1 MALWTLWSHLLFRS
15 RHYMCCFPDNSHFC
29 NVSMNHLVLW
39 FLCERELS
47 VFAMWYYP
55 WPFFLLLWSTLET
68 WKGQRPSPNWAKMQD
83 ARFEWSRATSLFQSS
98 RGWDMDDGIL
108 WSASL
113 TVAFFFRHRIYPVL
127 SFTSSGKARKYVTNR
142 IEKHLYL
149 FIALSMIFQRPVYLK
164 IERLSITI
172 LITRVLYCGFVLEN
186 PELRLNSSRVL
197 DMRFVHTM
205 CYTVSLL
212 ETDGSGNYIRACPG
226 PKSRS
231 LVRVSSCGFF

>member
-1 MALWTLWSHLLFRS
+1 M
-15 RHYMCCFPDNSHFC
+15 
-29 NVSMNHLVLW
+29 
-39 FLCERELS
+39 
-47 VFAMWYYP
+47 
-55 WPFFLLLWSTLET
+55 
-68 WKGQRPSPNWAKMQD
+68 
-83 ARFEWSRATSLFQSS
+83 
-98 RGWDMDDGIL
+98 
-108 WSASL
+108 
-113 TVAFFFRHRIYPVL
+113 

-205 CYTVSLL
+205 CYTVSLM
-212 ETDGSGNYIRACPG
+212 ETDGSGNYIRACPS

-231 LVRVSSCGFF
+231 LVRVSSCGFS

>member
-15 RHYMCCFPDNSHFC
+15 RHYMCCFPDNSHIFAMFPWI
-29 NVSMNHLVLW
+29 SLV
-39 FLCERELS
+39 LCERELS
-47 VFAMWYYP
+47 VFEMWFHP

-83 ARFEWSRATSLFQSS
+83 ARSEWSRATSLFQSS

-113 TVAFFFRHRIYPVL
+113 TVAFFFRQRIYPVL

-231 LVRVSSCGFF
+231 LVRVSSCGFS